1 MEVFFFNLL
10 IMHKLGCFSSFCLF
24 VCLSRC
30 YILSLRNM
38 WDMPLFSTIWKSYI
52 HTHTHTRHF
61 IYFSYN
67 SWNHKFVELLRVI
80 FLTPIP
86 VCNLVLPPHSVLPGK
101 AEELRFS
108 NAPSPLKSTQWHHY
122 SPSNK
127 LTILP
132 MSFVGSQVAHVS
144 SLFLLILL
152 RLTWV
157 YSPLILTH
165 TKMSVY
171 LFHPWKTSFPE

>member
-24 VCLSRC
+24 VCLVVIYCLWGICGICHYS
-30 YILSLRNM
+30 
-38 WDMPLFSTIWKSYI
+38 PLFESLTY
-52 HTHTHTRHF
+52 THTHTRHF